1 MKIVFVLKRHW
12 LALTSLALVIVL
24 LVLAEPAHLV
34 FTAAAVVIVGLW
46 VGETSVELAQAK
58 RRLHRASLH
67 LAEERAAVIAQQD
80 KGLAMVDA
88 VSNAYIDTLGG
99 NMSEETYTRLAD
111 LYTQCKTIQFGP
123 RSEPSPS
130 VTQGADGGLIGA
142 HQ

>member
-58 RRLHRASLH
+58 RRLHRANLH

-88 VSNAYIDTLGG
+88 VSTAYVAAIGTGSTVAL
-99 NMSEETYTRLAD
+99 TRLAD
-111 LYTQCKTIQFGP
+111 LYRDCQAIQFGP